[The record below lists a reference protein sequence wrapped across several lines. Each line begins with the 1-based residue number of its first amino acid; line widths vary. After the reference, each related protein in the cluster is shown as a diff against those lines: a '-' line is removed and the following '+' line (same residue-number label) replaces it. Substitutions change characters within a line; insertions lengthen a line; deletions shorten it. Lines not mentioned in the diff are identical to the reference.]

1 MCPGLLATHNSASE
15 YLHWQL
21 TDEQIAQDLV
31 TPSISLPKSQHH
43 FIFPSLCPLS
53 GRLSKNVCHK
63 SSFVVSSEDCYRN
76 TLIFL
81 SSFIGP
87 AHIFH
92 SFMYFLPEPS
102 THTDTDTQTHTHTQL
117 PYWETGTCE
126 QSSLHNGHNLTWKI
140 PKLQGPK
147 VCATAPAVLRTCGME
162 TLACAA
168 EAGTPLALQQAQK
181 PLLWK
186 EGSEKLACFC
196 YKLFNLTSNSGEEPE
211 LSLLSPEKKGKIYHD
226 HNHPTHYCSILIM
239 ELQNW
244 SLESNYQAGLH
255 PN

>member
-1 MCPGLLATHNSASE
+1 MSKLLKILLLLPFPYLKVNTILFFLLFVPCLAGLAKMCVIKVVLWSAVKIVIE
-15 YLHWQL
+15 
-21 TDEQIAQDLV
+21 
-31 TPSISLPKSQHH
+31 TPW
-43 FIFPSLCPLS
+43 F
-53 GRLSKNVCHK
+53 
-63 SSFVVSSEDCYRN
+63 SSVVSLDLHTFFIHSC
-76 TLIFL
+76 IFSL
-81 SSFIGP
+81 TFQ
-87 AHIFH
+87 HTQTQ
-92 SFMYFLPEPS
+92 
-102 THTDTDTQTHTHTQL
+102 THRHRHTHTHTQL

-162 TLACAA
+162 TLAYAA

-196 YKLFNLTSNSGEEPE
+196 CKLFNLTSNSGEEPE

-226 HNHPTHYCSILIM
+226 HNHPTHYCSIPIM